1 MTVPAAPKKVMVGL
15 SLMVLSLWPRWDN
28 GFVNRYIFVL
38 ISLASVM
45 AGLICDYAGLSFYA
59 KLSWGLG
66 AALGFYFSASWLIR
80 ALRKKALGSDVLA
93 LISILATVL
102 TNEWLAA
109 SLISLMLSTG
119 QALERWAEGRSSK
132 HLDALLARA
141 PQSAHLLN
149 QAGQLEDVDIKQVP
163 VGSRVQVRSGEVVP
177 FDGVV
182 ESDALFDQSALT
194 GESLPVWASK
204 GTKVDS
210 GVLNVAES
218 VIIKTT
224 STSEDSTYTNLIR
237 LVANAKNQASQGVRL
252 ANVWA
257 ARFVPLALGIALLT
271 YLFTGNL
278 AQAVAVI
285 VAATP
290 CPLILAVPV
299 ALVSGISRAAQRG
312 VIIKSGE
319 SIERLASAEVVLLD
333 KTGTLTEG
341 GPRITAEAFA
351 PGVDSDLVLR
361 LGASLDQESSNI
373 VAKAVVGLARA
384 RGLAL
389 TRATAVK
396 EQPGHGLSGLVEAKQ
411 VSIGQP
417 RLPLPSWVNFNKPLL
432 VEIRID
438 DVPVGFL
445 GLDDPLRKE
454 SLETVAELGKLGVKR
469 VLLVSGDRMETVRGI
484 ADELGI
490 KEFFAECSPTQKLEI
505 LKTELEANAGSVVVV
520 GDGINDAPALASA
533 DVGVAMG
540 ARGNTAASE
549 AAKVVIVE
557 DSIRRLVDAIEVSKL
572 AKTRALQASG
582 IGMGLALVAMTFAA
596 FGWLNPSQSAL
607 VQEFIDAAA
616 IIWALLPNLKKRP
629 AGQ

>member
-1 MTVPAAPKKVMVGL
+1 M
-15 SLMVLSLWPRWDN
+15 S
-28 GFVNRYIFVL
+28 RYWFVL
-38 ISLASVM
+38 VSLASVLGGLAFDFANQPLM
-45 AGLICDYAGLSFYA
+45 A
-59 KLSWGLG
+59 KVSWAIG
-66 AALGFYFSASWLIR
+66 AAIGFYFSTRWLVLAI
-80 ALRKKALGSDVLA
+80 RKKALGSDVLA
-93 LISILATVL
+93 LISILATAV

-141 PQSAHLLN
+141 PQSAHLVD
-149 QAGQLEDVDIKQVP
+149 ASGDIEDVDIKTVL
-163 VGSRVQVRSGEVVP
+163 VGSRVLVRSGEVVP
-177 FDGVV
+177 FDGLV
-182 ESDALFDQSALT
+182 ESDALFDESALT
-194 GESLPVWASK
+194 GESLPVWRTANS
-204 GTKVDS
+204 KVDS

-237 LVANAKNQASQGVRL
+237 LVANAKSQASQGVRL

-257 ARFVPLALGIALLT
+257 SRFVPLALGMALIT
-271 YLFTGNL
+271 YLITQDIR
-278 AQAVAVI
+278 QAVSVI

-319 SIERLASAEVVLLD
+319 SIERLANAEVVLLD

-341 GPRITAEAFA
+341 GPRITAESFA
-351 PGVDSDLVLR
+351 EGSDPDEVLR

-373 VAKAVVGLARA
+373 VAKAVVGLAKA
-384 RGLAL
+384 KGLKLERPVSVLEA
-389 TRATAVK
+389 
-396 EQPGHGLSGLVEAKQ
+396 PGHGLCGIIGGHK

-417 RLPLPSWVNFNKPLL
+417 KLPLPGWVKLTNALL
-432 VEIRID
+432 IEIRID
-438 DVPVGFL
+438 DVAVGFL

-454 SLETVAELGKLGVKR
+454 AAGTVSALDKLGVKR
-469 VLLVSGDRMETVRGI
+469 VLLVSGDRHETVKAI

-490 KEFFAECSPTQKLEI
+490 KEYFAECTPTQKLDI
-505 LKTELEANAGSVVVV
+505 LNAELKATGGSVVVV

-540 ARGNTAASE
+540 ARGNTAASQ

-557 DSIRRLVDAIEVSKL
+557 DSIRRLVDAIEVSKVS
-572 AKTRALQASG
+572 KRRALQASA
-582 IGMGLALVAMTFAA
+582 IGMGLAIIAMGFAA
-596 FGWLNPSQSAL
+596 FGLLNPNQAAL
-607 VQEFIDAAA
+607 IQEFIDAAA
-616 IIWALLPNLKKRP
+616 IIWALIPSLKNS
-629 AGQ
+629 QQEL

>member
-1 MTVPAAPKKVMVGL
+1 V
-15 SLMVLSLWPRWDN
+15 S
-28 GFVNRYIFVL
+28 RYWFVL
-38 ISLASVM
+38 VSLASVLGGLAFDFANQPLM
-45 AGLICDYAGLSFYA
+45 A
-59 KLSWGLG
+59 KVSWAIG
-66 AALGFYFSASWLIR
+66 AAIGFYFSTRWLVLAI
-80 ALRKKALGSDVLA
+80 RKKALGSDVLA
-93 LISILATVL
+93 LISILATAV

-141 PQSAHLLN
+141 PQSAHLVD
-149 QAGQLEDVDIKQVP
+149 ASGDIEDVDIKTVL
-163 VGSRVQVRSGEVVP
+163 VGSRVLVRSGEVVP
-177 FDGVV
+177 FDGLV
-182 ESDALFDQSALT
+182 ESDALFDESALT
-194 GESLPVWASK
+194 GESLPVWRTANS
-204 GTKVDS
+204 KVDS

-237 LVANAKNQASQGVRL
+237 LVANAKSQASQGVRL

-257 ARFVPLALGIALLT
+257 SRFVPLALGMALIT
-271 YLFTGNL
+271 YLITQDIR
-278 AQAVAVI
+278 QAVSVI

-319 SIERLASAEVVLLD
+319 SIERLANAEVVLLD

-341 GPRITAEAFA
+341 GPRITAESFA
-351 PGVDSDLVLR
+351 EGSDPDEVLR

-373 VAKAVVGLARA
+373 VAKAVVGLAKA
-384 RGLAL
+384 KGLKLERPVSVLEA
-389 TRATAVK
+389 
-396 EQPGHGLSGLVEAKQ
+396 PGHGLCGIIGGHK

-417 RLPLPSWVNFNKPLL
+417 KLPLPGWVKLTNALL
-432 VEIRID
+432 IEIRID
-438 DVPVGFL
+438 DVAVGFL

-454 SLETVAELGKLGVKR
+454 AAGTVSALDKLGVKR
-469 VLLVSGDRMETVRGI
+469 VLLVSGDRHETVKAI

-490 KEFFAECSPTQKLEI
+490 KEYFAECTPTQKLDI
-505 LKTELEANAGSVVVV
+505 LNAELKATGGSVVVV

-540 ARGNTAASE
+540 ARGNTAASQ

-557 DSIRRLVDAIEVSKL
+557 DSIRRLVDAIEVSKVS
-572 AKTRALQASG
+572 KRRALQASA
-582 IGMGLALVAMTFAA
+582 IGMGLAIIAMGFAA
-596 FGWLNPSQSAL
+596 FGLLNPNQAAL
-607 VQEFIDAAA
+607 IQEFIDAAA
-616 IIWALLPNLKKRP
+616 IIWALIPSLKNS
-629 AGQ
+629 QQEL

>member
-1 MTVPAAPKKVMVGL
+1 M
-15 SLMVLSLWPRWDN
+15 
-28 GFVNRYIFVL
+28 NRYFFVV
-38 ISLASVM
+38 ISLVSVI
-45 AGLICDYAGLSFYA
+45 AGLIFDNAKLTDYA
-59 KLSWGLG
+59 KISWGIG
-66 AALGFYFSASWLIR
+66 AALGFFFSTRWLIR

-93 LISILATVL
+93 LISILATVI

-141 PQSAHLLN
+141 PQSAHLVDN
-149 QAGQLEDVDIKQVP
+149 SGQITDVDIKQVP
-163 VGSRVQVRSGEVVP
+163 VGSRVLVRSGEVVP
-177 FDGVV
+177 FDGLV
-182 ESDALFDQSALT
+182 ESDALFDESALT
-194 GESLPVWASK
+194 GESIPIWKTTGS
-204 GTKVDS
+204 KVDS
-210 GVLNVAES
+210 GVLNAAES

-257 ARFVPLALGIALLT
+257 ARFVPLALAMALIT
-271 YLFTGNL
+271 YLITFDIR
-278 AQAVAVI
+278 QAVAVI

-351 PGVDSDLVLR
+351 ADVDNDEVLR

-373 VAKAVVGLARA
+373 VAKAVVGLAKA
-384 RGLAL
+384 RGLELARP
-389 TRATAVK
+389 TSVAEV
-396 EQPGHGLSGLVEAKQ
+396 PGHGLSGVIDGKR

-417 RLPLPSWVNFNKPLL
+417 KLPLPDWISFSKPLL
-432 VEIRID
+432 VEIRVD
-438 DVPVGFL
+438 DQPAGFL

-454 SLETVAELGKLGVKR
+454 SLQTVSELGELGVKR
-469 VLLVSGDRMETVRGI
+469 VLLVSGDRLETVRSI

-490 KEFFAECSPTQKLEI
+490 KEYFGECSPTQKLEI
-505 LKTELEANAGSVVVV
+505 LKTELDANQGSVVVV

-540 ARGNTAASE
+540 ARGNTAASQ

-557 DSIRRLVDAIEVSKL
+557 DSIRRLVDAIDVSKL
-572 AKTRALQASG
+572 AKRRALQASG

-596 FGWLNPSQSAL
+596 FGWLNPSESAL

-616 IIWALLPNLKKRP
+616 IIWALMPNLRKQP
-629 AGQ
+629 ARE

>member
-1 MTVPAAPKKVMVGL
+1 
-15 SLMVLSLWPRWDN
+15 
-28 GFVNRYIFVL
+28 VNRYIFVV
-38 ISLASVM
+38 ISLASVL
-45 AGLICDYAGLSFYA
+45 AGLIFDYSGLASFA
-59 KLSWGLG
+59 RISWGVG
-66 AALGFYFSASWLIR
+66 AVLGFYFSASWFVK

-149 QAGQLEDVDIKQVP
+149 ESDQIEDIDIKQVP
-163 VGSRVQVRSGEVVP
+163 VSSRVLVRSGEVVP

-224 STSEDSTYTNLIR
+224 STSENSTYTNLIR
-237 LVANAKNQASQGVRL
+237 LVSNAKNQASQGVRL

-257 ARFVPLALGIALLT
+257 ARFVPLALAIALAT
-271 YLFTGNL
+271 YLFTGNIS
-278 AQAVAVI
+278 QAVAVI

-351 PGVDSDLVLR
+351 PGVDPNLVLR

-384 RGLAL
+384 RGLTL
-389 TRATAVK
+389 DRATEVK
-396 EQPGHGLSGLVEAKQ
+396 EKPGHGLSGVIGSQ
-411 VSIGQP
+411 RISIGQP
-417 RLPLPSWVNFNKPLL
+417 KLPLADWV
-432 VEIRID
+432 
-438 DVPVGFL
+438 
-445 GLDDPLRKE
+445 
-454 SLETVAELGKLGVKR
+454 
-469 VLLVSGDRMETVRGI
+469 
-484 ADELGI
+484 
-490 KEFFAECSPTQKLEI
+490 
-505 LKTELEANAGSVVVV
+505 
-520 GDGINDAPALASA
+520 PALASA

-557 DSIRRLVDAIEVSKL
+557 DSIRRLVDAIEISKL
-572 AKTRALQASG
+572 AKKRALQASG
-582 IGMGLALVAMTFAA
+582 IGMGLAIVAMTFAA
-596 FGWLNPSQSAL
+596 FGGLNPSQSAL

-629 AGQ
+629 AQK

>member
-1 MTVPAAPKKVMVGL
+1 MAKV
-15 SLMVLSLWPRWDN
+15 
-28 GFVNRYIFVL
+28 
-38 ISLASVM
+38 
-45 AGLICDYAGLSFYA
+45 
-59 KLSWGLG
+59 SWAIG
-66 AALGFYFSASWLIR
+66 AAIGFYFSTRWLVLAI
-80 ALRKKALGSDVLA
+80 RKKALGSDVLA
-93 LISILATVL
+93 LISILATAV

-141 PQSAHLLN
+141 PQSAHLVD
-149 QAGQLEDVDIKQVP
+149 ASGDIEDVDIKTVL
-163 VGSRVQVRSGEVVP
+163 VGSRVLVRSGEVVP
-177 FDGVV
+177 FDGLV
-182 ESDALFDQSALT
+182 ESDALFDESALT
-194 GESLPVWASK
+194 GESLPVWRTANS
-204 GTKVDS
+204 KVDS

-237 LVANAKNQASQGVRL
+237 LVANAKSQASQGVRL

-257 ARFVPLALGIALLT
+257 SRFVPLALGMALIT
-271 YLFTGNL
+271 YLITQDIR
-278 AQAVAVI
+278 QAVSVI

-319 SIERLASAEVVLLD
+319 SIERLANAEVVLLD

-341 GPRITAEAFA
+341 GPRITAESFA
-351 PGVDSDLVLR
+351 EGSDPDEVLR

-373 VAKAVVGLARA
+373 VAKAVVGLAKA
-384 RGLAL
+384 KGLKL
-389 TRATAVK
+389 ERPVSVL
-396 EQPGHGLSGLVEAKQ
+396 EEPGHGLSGIIGEHK

-417 RLPLPSWVNFNKPLL
+417 KLPLPEWVKLTNALL
-432 VEIRID
+432 IEIRID
-438 DVPVGFL
+438 DVAVGFL

-454 SLETVAELGKLGVKR
+454 AAGTVSALDKLGVKR
-469 VLLVSGDRMETVRGI
+469 VLLVSGDRHETVKAI

-490 KEFFAECSPTQKLEI
+490 KEYFAECTPTQKLDI
-505 LKTELEANAGSVVVV
+505 LNAELKATEGSVVVV

-540 ARGNTAASE
+540 ARGNTAASQ

-557 DSIRRLVDAIEVSKL
+557 DSIRRLVDAIEVSKVS
-572 AKTRALQASG
+572 KRRALQASA
-582 IGMGLALVAMTFAA
+582 IGMGLAIIAMAFAA
-596 FGWLNPSQSAL
+596 FGLLNPNQAAL
-607 VQEFIDAAA
+607 IQEFIDAAA
-616 IIWALLPNLKKRP
+616 IIWALIPSLKTS
-629 AGQ
+629 QQEL

>member
-1 MTVPAAPKKVMVGL
+1 M
-15 SLMVLSLWPRWDN
+15 S
-28 GFVNRYIFVL
+28 RYWFVL
-38 ISLASVM
+38 VSLASVLGGLAFDFANQPIM
-45 AGLICDYAGLSFYA
+45 A
-59 KLSWGLG
+59 KVSWAIG
-66 AALGFYFSASWLIR
+66 AAIGFYFSTRWLVLAI
-80 ALRKKALGSDVLA
+80 RKKALGSDVLA
-93 LISILATVL
+93 LISILATAV

-141 PQSAHLLN
+141 PQSAHLVD
-149 QAGQLEDVDIKQVP
+149 ASGDIEDVDIKTVL
-163 VGSRVQVRSGEVVP
+163 VGSRVLVRSGEVVP
-177 FDGVV
+177 FDGLV
-182 ESDALFDQSALT
+182 ESDALFDESALT
-194 GESLPVWASK
+194 GESLPVWRTANS
-204 GTKVDS
+204 KVDS

-237 LVANAKNQASQGVRL
+237 LVANAKSQASQGVRL

-257 ARFVPLALGIALLT
+257 SRFVPLALVMALIT
-271 YLFTGNL
+271 YLITQDIR
-278 AQAVAVI
+278 QAVSVI

-319 SIERLASAEVVLLD
+319 SIERLANAEVVLLD

-341 GPRITAEAFA
+341 GPRITAESFA
-351 PGVDSDLVLR
+351 QGSDPDEVLR

-373 VAKAVVGLARA
+373 VAKAVVGLAKA
-384 RGLAL
+384 KGLKLERPVSVLEA
-389 TRATAVK
+389 
-396 EQPGHGLSGLVEAKQ
+396 PGHGLSGIIGEHK

-417 RLPLPSWVNFNKPLL
+417 KLPLPEWVKLTNALL
-432 VEIRID
+432 IEIRID
-438 DVPVGFL
+438 GVAVGFL

-454 SLETVAELGKLGVKR
+454 AAGTVSALDKLGVKR
-469 VLLVSGDRMETVRGI
+469 VLLVSGDRHETVKAI

-490 KEFFAECSPTQKLEI
+490 KEYFAECTPTQKLDI
-505 LKTELEANAGSVVVV
+505 LNAELKATEGSVVVV

-540 ARGNTAASE
+540 ARGNTAASQ

-557 DSIRRLVDAIEVSKL
+557 DSIRRLVDAIEVSKVS
-572 AKTRALQASG
+572 KRRALQASA
-582 IGMGLALVAMTFAA
+582 IGMGLAIIAMGFAA
-596 FGWLNPSQSAL
+596 FGLLNPNQAAL
-607 VQEFIDAAA
+607 IQEFIDAAA
-616 IIWALLPNLKKRP
+616 IIWALIPSLKTS
-629 AGQ
+629 QQEL

>member
-1 MTVPAAPKKVMVGL
+1 M
-15 SLMVLSLWPRWDN
+15 
-28 GFVNRYIFVL
+28 NRYLFVL
-38 ISLASVM
+38 ISLASVI
-45 AGLICDYAGLSFYA
+45 AGLIFDYGKQTDYARI
-59 KLSWGLG
+59 SWGIG
-66 AALGFYFSASWLIR
+66 AAIGFYFSASWFIR

-93 LISILATVL
+93 LISILATTF

-132 HLDALLARA
+132 HLDALLARS
-141 PQSAHLLN
+141 PQSAHLVN
-149 QAGQLEDVDIKQVP
+149 AAGEIEDVDIKTVP
-163 VGSRVQVRSGEVVP
+163 VGSRVLVRSNEVVP
-177 FDGVV
+177 FDGLV
-182 ESDALFDQSALT
+182 ETDSLFDESALT
-194 GESLPVWASK
+194 GESLPVWKSAGSK
-204 GTKVDS
+204 VES

-218 VIIKTT
+218 IIIKTT
-224 STSEDSTYTNLIR
+224 STSENSTYTNLIR
-237 LVANAKNQASQGVRL
+237 LVANAKSQASQGVRL

-257 ARFVPLALGIALLT
+257 ARFVPLALSIALIT
-271 YLFTGNL
+271 YLISGDIR
-278 AQAVAVI
+278 QAVAVI

-351 PGVDSDLVLR
+351 PGTNADTALR

-373 VAKAVVGLARA
+373 VAKAVVGLAKA
-384 RGLAL
+384 KGLSL
-389 TRATAVK
+389 TRPTNVK
-396 EQPGHGLSGLVEAKQ
+396 EEPGHGLSGVIDGRK

-417 RLPLPSWVNFNKPLL
+417 KLPLPEWVNFQKPLL
-432 VEIRID
+432 VEIRVD
-438 DVPVGFL
+438 DVSVAVL

-454 SLETVAELGKLGVKR
+454 SLETVAALGKLGVKR

-484 ADELGI
+484 AGELGI

-505 LKTELEANAGSVVVV
+505 LKTELDANKGSVVVV
-520 GDGINDAPALASA
+520 GDGINDAPALATA

-540 ARGNTAASE
+540 ARGNTAASQ

-572 AKTRALQASG
+572 SKRRALQASG
-582 IGMGLALVAMTFAA
+582 IGMGLALIAMSFAA
-596 FGWLNPSQSAL
+596 FGLLNPSQSAL

-616 IIWALLPNLKKRP
+616 IIWALLPNLKRRP
-629 AGQ
+629 ASQ

>member
-1 MTVPAAPKKVMVGL
+1 
-15 SLMVLSLWPRWDN
+15 
-28 GFVNRYIFVL
+28 
-38 ISLASVM
+38 
-45 AGLICDYAGLSFYA
+45 
-59 KLSWGLG
+59 
-66 AALGFYFSASWLIR
+66 GFYFSTRWLVLAI
-80 ALRKKALGSDVLA
+80 RKKALGSDVLA
-93 LISILATVL
+93 LISILATAV

-141 PQSAHLLN
+141 PQSAHLVV
-149 QAGQLEDVDIKQVP
+149 ASGDIEDVDIKTVL
-163 VGSRVQVRSGEVVP
+163 VGSRVLVRSGEVVP
-177 FDGVV
+177 FDGLV
-182 ESDALFDQSALT
+182 ESDALFDESALT
-194 GESLPVWASK
+194 GESLPVWRTANS
-204 GTKVDS
+204 KVDS

-237 LVANAKNQASQGVRL
+237 LVANAKSQASQGVRL

-257 ARFVPLALGIALLT
+257 SRFVPLALVMALIT
-271 YLFTGNL
+271 YLITQDIR
-278 AQAVAVI
+278 QAVSVI

-319 SIERLASAEVVLLD
+319 SIERLANAEVVLLD

-341 GPRITAEAFA
+341 GPRITAESFA
-351 PGVDSDLVLR
+351 EGSDPDEVLR

-373 VAKAVVGLARA
+373 VAKAVVGLAKA
-384 RGLAL
+384 KGLKLERPVSVLEA
-389 TRATAVK
+389 
-396 EQPGHGLSGLVEAKQ
+396 PGHGLSGIIGEHK

-417 RLPLPSWVNFNKPLL
+417 KLPLPEWVKLTNALL
-432 VEIRID
+432 IEIRID
-438 DVPVGFL
+438 GVAVGFL

-454 SLETVAELGKLGVKR
+454 AAGTVSALDKLGVKR
-469 VLLVSGDRMETVRGI
+469 VLLVSGDRHETVKAI

-490 KEFFAECSPTQKLEI
+490 KEYFAECTPTQKLDI
-505 LKTELEANAGSVVVV
+505 LNAELKATEGSVVVV

-540 ARGNTAASE
+540 ARGNTAASQ

-557 DSIRRLVDAIEVSKL
+557 DSIRRLVDAIEVSKVS
-572 AKTRALQASG
+572 KRRALQASA
-582 IGMGLALVAMTFAA
+582 IGMGLAIIAMGFAA
-596 FGWLNPSQSAL
+596 F
-607 VQEFIDAAA
+607 
-616 IIWALLPNLKKRP
+616 
-629 AGQ
+629 

>member
-1 MTVPAAPKKVMVGL
+1 M
-15 SLMVLSLWPRWDN
+15 S
-28 GFVNRYIFVL
+28 RYWFVL
-38 ISLASVM
+38 VSLASVLGGLAFDFANQPLM
-45 AGLICDYAGLSFYA
+45 A
-59 KLSWGLG
+59 KVSWAFG
-66 AALGFYFSASWLIR
+66 AAIGFYFSTRWLFLAI
-80 ALRKKALGSDVLA
+80 RKKALGSDVLA
-93 LISILATVL
+93 LISILATAV

-132 HLDALLARA
+132 HLDALLSRA
-141 PQSAHLLN
+141 PQSAHLVD
-149 QAGQLEDVDIKQVP
+149 ASGDIEDVDIKTVL
-163 VGSRVQVRSGEVVP
+163 VGSRVLVRSGEVVP
-177 FDGVV
+177 FDGLV
-182 ESDALFDQSALT
+182 ESDALFDESALT
-194 GESLPVWASK
+194 GESLPVWRTANS
-204 GTKVDS
+204 KVDS

-237 LVANAKNQASQGVRL
+237 LVANAKSQASQGVRL

-257 ARFVPLALGIALLT
+257 SRFVPLALGMALIT
-271 YLFTGNL
+271 YLITQDIR
-278 AQAVAVI
+278 QAVSVI

-319 SIERLASAEVVLLD
+319 SIERLANAEVVLLD

-341 GPRITAEAFA
+341 GPRITAESFA
-351 PGVDSDLVLR
+351 EGSDPDEVLR

-373 VAKAVVGLARA
+373 VAKAVVGLAKA
-384 RGLAL
+384 KGLKLERPVSVLEA
-389 TRATAVK
+389 
-396 EQPGHGLSGLVEAKQ
+396 PGHGLSGIIGEHK

-417 RLPLPSWVNFNKPLL
+417 KLPLPGWVKLTNALL
-432 VEIRID
+432 IEIRID
-438 DVPVGFL
+438 DVAVGFL

-454 SLETVAELGKLGVKR
+454 AAGTVSALDKLGVKR
-469 VLLVSGDRMETVRGI
+469 VLLVSGDRHETVKAI

-490 KEFFAECSPTQKLEI
+490 KEYFAECTPTQKLDI
-505 LKTELEANAGSVVVV
+505 LNAELKATEGSVVVV

-540 ARGNTAASE
+540 ARGNTAASQ

-557 DSIRRLVDAIEVSKL
+557 DSIRRLVDAIEVSKVS
-572 AKTRALQASG
+572 KRRALQASA
-582 IGMGLALVAMTFAA
+582 IGMGLAIIAMGFAA
-596 FGWLNPSQSAL
+596 FGLLNPNQAAL
-607 VQEFIDAAA
+607 IQEFIDAAA
-616 IIWALLPNLKKRP
+616 IIWALIPSLKTS
-629 AGQ
+629 QQEL

>member
-1 MTVPAAPKKVMVGL
+1 M
-15 SLMVLSLWPRWDN
+15 
-28 GFVNRYIFVL
+28 NRYIFVV
-38 ISLASVM
+38 ISLASVL
-45 AGLICDYAGLSFYA
+45 AGLIFDYSGLASFA
-59 KLSWGLG
+59 RISWGVG
-66 AALGFYFSASWLIR
+66 AVLGFYFSASWFVK

-149 QAGQLEDVDIKQVP
+149 ESDQIEDIDIKQVP
-163 VGSRVQVRSGEVVP
+163 VSSRVLVRSGEVVP

-224 STSEDSTYTNLIR
+224 STSENSTYTNLIR
-237 LVANAKNQASQGVRL
+237 LVSNAKNQASQGVRL

-257 ARFVPLALGIALLT
+257 ARFVPLALAIALIT
-271 YLFTGNL
+271 YLFTGNIS
-278 AQAVAVI
+278 QAVAVI

-351 PGVDSDLVLR
+351 PGVDPNLVLR

-384 RGLAL
+384 RGLTL
-389 TRATAVK
+389 DRATEVK
-396 EQPGHGLSGLVEAKQ
+396 EKPGHGLSGVIGSQ
-411 VSIGQP
+411 RISIGQP
-417 RLPLPSWVNFNKPLL
+417 KLPLADWVNFNKPLL
-432 VEIRID
+432 VEICID
-438 DVPVGFL
+438 DVPVGVL
-445 GLDDPLRKE
+445 GLDDPLREE
-454 SLETVAELGKLGVKR
+454 SLETVSALSNLGVKR
-469 VLLVSGDRMETVRGI
+469 VLMVSGDRMETVRAI

-490 KEFFAECSPTQKLEI
+490 KEYFAECSPTQKLEI
-505 LKTELEANAGSVVVV
+505 LKTELEANKGSVVVV

-557 DSIRRLVDAIEVSKL
+557 DSIRRLVDAIEISKL
-572 AKTRALQASG
+572 AKKRALQASG

-596 FGWLNPSQSAL
+596 FGGLNPSQSAL

-629 AGQ
+629 AQK

>member
-1 MTVPAAPKKVMVGL
+1 M
-15 SLMVLSLWPRWDN
+15 S
-28 GFVNRYIFVL
+28 RYWFVL
-38 ISLASVM
+38 VSLASVLG
-45 AGLICDYAGLSFYA
+45 GLAFDFANQPLIA
-59 KLSWGLG
+59 KVSWAIG
-66 AALGFYFSASWLIR
+66 AAIGFYFSTRWLVLAI
-80 ALRKKALGSDVLA
+80 RKKALGSDVLA
-93 LISILATVL
+93 LISILATAV

-141 PQSAHLLN
+141 PQSAHLVD
-149 QAGQLEDVDIKQVP
+149 ASGDIEDVDIKTVL
-163 VGSRVQVRSGEVVP
+163 VGSRVLVRSGEVVP
-177 FDGVV
+177 FDGLV
-182 ESDALFDQSALT
+182 ESDALFDESALT
-194 GESLPVWASK
+194 GESLPVWRTANS
-204 GTKVDS
+204 KVDS

-237 LVANAKNQASQGVRL
+237 LVANAKSQASQGVRL

-257 ARFVPLALGIALLT
+257 SRFVPLALGMALIT
-271 YLFTGNL
+271 YLITQDIR
-278 AQAVAVI
+278 QAVSVI

-319 SIERLASAEVVLLD
+319 SIERLANAEVVLLD

-341 GPRITAEAFA
+341 GPRITAESFA
-351 PGVDSDLVLR
+351 EGSDPDEVLR

-373 VAKAVVGLARA
+373 VAKAVVGLAKA
-384 RGLAL
+384 KGLKLERPVSVLEA
-389 TRATAVK
+389 
-396 EQPGHGLSGLVEAKQ
+396 PGHGLSGIIGEHK

-417 RLPLPSWVNFNKPLL
+417 KLPLPGWVKLTNALL
-432 VEIRID
+432 IEIRID
-438 DVPVGFL
+438 DVAVGFL

-454 SLETVAELGKLGVKR
+454 AAGTVSALDKLGVKR
-469 VLLVSGDRMETVRGI
+469 VLLVSGDRHETVKAI

-490 KEFFAECSPTQKLEI
+490 KEYFAECTPTQKLDI
-505 LKTELEANAGSVVVV
+505 LNAELKATEGSVVVV

-540 ARGNTAASE
+540 ARGNTAASQ

-572 AKTRALQASG
+572 SKRRALQASA
-582 IGMGLALVAMTFAA
+582 IGMGLAIIAMGFAA
-596 FGWLNPSQSAL
+596 FGLLNPNQAAL
-607 VQEFIDAAA
+607 IQEFIDAAA
-616 IIWALLPNLKKRP
+616 IIWALIPSLKTS
-629 AGQ
+629 QQEL

>member
-1 MTVPAAPKKVMVGL
+1 M
-15 SLMVLSLWPRWDN
+15 S
-28 GFVNRYIFVL
+28 RYWFVL
-38 ISLASVM
+38 VSLASVLGGLAFDFANQPLM
-45 AGLICDYAGLSFYA
+45 A
-59 KLSWGLG
+59 KVSWAIG
-66 AALGFYFSASWLIR
+66 AAIGFYFSTRWLVLAI
-80 ALRKKALGSDVLA
+80 RKKALGSDVLA
-93 LISILATVL
+93 LISILATAV

-141 PQSAHLLN
+141 PQSAHLVD
-149 QAGQLEDVDIKQVP
+149 ASGDIEDVDIKTVL
-163 VGSRVQVRSGEVVP
+163 VGSRVLVRSGEVVP
-177 FDGVV
+177 FDGLV
-182 ESDALFDQSALT
+182 ESDALFDESALT
-194 GESLPVWASK
+194 GESLPVWRTANS
-204 GTKVDS
+204 KVDS

-237 LVANAKNQASQGVRL
+237 LVANAKSQASQGVRL

-257 ARFVPLALGIALLT
+257 SRFVPLALGMALIT
-271 YLFTGNL
+271 YLITQDIR
-278 AQAVAVI
+278 QAVSVI

-319 SIERLASAEVVLLD
+319 SIERLANAEVVLLD

-341 GPRITAEAFA
+341 GPRITAESFA
-351 PGVDSDLVLR
+351 EGSDPDEVLR

-373 VAKAVVGLARA
+373 VAKAVVGLAKA
-384 RGLAL
+384 KGLKL
-389 TRATAVK
+389 ERPVSVL
-396 EQPGHGLSGLVEAKQ
+396 EEPGHGLSGIIGEHK

-417 RLPLPSWVNFNKPLL
+417 KLPLPEWVKLTNALL
-432 VEIRID
+432 IEIRID
-438 DVPVGFL
+438 DVAVGFL

-454 SLETVAELGKLGVKR
+454 AAGTVSALDKLGVKR
-469 VLLVSGDRMETVRGI
+469 VLLVSGDRHETVKAI

-490 KEFFAECSPTQKLEI
+490 KEYFAECTPTQKLDI
-505 LKTELEANAGSVVVV
+505 LNAELKATEGSVVVV

-540 ARGNTAASE
+540 ARGNTAASQ

-557 DSIRRLVDAIEVSKL
+557 DSIRRLVDAIEVSKVS
-572 AKTRALQASG
+572 KRRALQASA
-582 IGMGLALVAMTFAA
+582 IGMGLAIIAMGFAA
-596 FGWLNPSQSAL
+596 FGLLNPNQAAL
-607 VQEFIDAAA
+607 IQEFIDAAA
-616 IIWALLPNLKKRP
+616 IIWALIPSLKTS
-629 AGQ
+629 QQEL